1 MGSDDL
7 FKKRRADR
15 KRRRHEFKT
24 PRANSYLIVTEGE
37 RTEPYYFKG
46 IQEQIMAK
54 VGGRIDIVEAPLIEI
69 SGEGCST
76 GKLIEIAERIV
87 KDAKIMYQNV
97 WVVFDKDHFPDFDEA
112 VMAGKR
118 RGYGVAWSNQSFE
131 YWLYLHF
138 AYSDSALHRD
148 GWSEKLDEIFGRY
161 MLGDGKYHKNYEN
174 IYALA
179 DTFHGVETAIKLAK
193 RRMAGYHEETDKP
206 SAYDPGTTVYLLV
219 EELRRFL

>member
-1 MGSDDL
+1 M
-7 FKKRRADR
+7 
-15 KRRRHEFKT
+15 

-97 WVVFDKDHFPDFDEA
+97 WVVFDKDDFPDFDEA

>member
-15 KRRRHEFKT
+15 KRRRHEFKM

-97 WVVFDKDHFPDFDEA
+97 WVVFDKDDFPDFDEA

-118 RGYGVAWSNQSFE
+118 RGYGVRGVISRLNTGCI
-131 YWLYLHF
+131 YILHTVIQ
-138 AYSDSALHRD
+138 RCI
-148 GWSEKLDEIFGRY
+148 GT
-161 MLGDGKYHKNYEN
+161 
-174 IYALA
+174 
-179 DTFHGVETAIKLAK
+179 DTFHEVETAIKLAK

>member
-69 SGEGCST
+69 SGEGC
-76 GKLIEIAERIV
+76 I
-87 KDAKIMYQNV
+87 
-97 WVVFDKDHFPDFDEA
+97 
-112 VMAGKR
+112 
-118 RGYGVAWSNQSFE
+118 
-131 YWLYLHF
+131 
-138 AYSDSALHRD
+138 
-148 GWSEKLDEIFGRY
+148 
-161 MLGDGKYHKNYEN
+161 
-174 IYALA
+174 
-179 DTFHGVETAIKLAK
+179 
-193 RRMAGYHEETDKP
+193 
-206 SAYDPGTTVYLLV
+206 
-219 EELRRFL
+219 